1 MDNSRTLLLVGVST
15 RALAASVC
23 RSGYRGPLLTLDFFA
38 DTDHPLRCRR
48 LALGRDVPGPL
59 TTGVLLRAAIAL
71 EPGAVMFSGGMENH
85 PRLLARLQERSR
97 VIGNSAG
104 SVDALGN
111 LDTFLRFLGCHE
123 LPYPRTW
130 VLPEPGRPTPVAAV
144 RLARQGRLLWKP
156 RHGGGG
162 VRIRDVG
169 PERGWIG
176 ALPRRGYLQEKI
188 RGVSGSVSFVAD
200 SHRYRV
206 LGYSQALHDPVV
218 LKIPGHAY
226 GGSLLGPP
234 EEWLSTRARRTLE
247 RAAGAATQAFDL
259 RGLNGIDFVLDRGVP
274 RILEINPRFTA
285 SMELIEEASGQSLF
299 ALHRAACERGRLPG
313 EDVTGLGCKGFSRG
327 SHRQRWRGKG
337 IVYALERTIAGPPAP
352 LQKVGARD
360 VPGSG
365 TLLRQS
371 WPVCTVYATG
381 ATAAKCREALKQC
394 GCAVRQLSGFQSRI
408 RSAS

>member
-23 RSGYRGPLLTLDFFA
+23 RSRYRGSLLTLDFFA
-38 DTDHPLRCRR
+38 DTDHPPRCRR
-48 LALGRDVPGPL
+48 LALGREVSGPL
-59 TTGVLLRAAIAL
+59 TTEALLRAAIAL
-71 EPGAVMFSGGMENH
+71 QPGAVMFSGGMESH
-85 PRLLARLQERSR
+85 PHLLARLQERAR

-104 SVDALGN
+104 SVGALGN
-111 LDTFLRFLGCHE
+111 LETFLRFLDGHE

-130 VLPEPGRPTPVAAV
+130 LLPEPAQPIPVAAV
-144 RLARQGRLLWKP
+144 RLARQDRLLWKP

-162 VRIRDVG
+162 VRIRNVG
-169 PERGWIG
+169 PGHGQIG

-200 SHRYRV
+200 GRRCRV

-234 EEWLSTRARRTLE
+234 EEWLPPRARRTLE
-247 RAAGAATQAFDL
+247 RAAEAATQAFDL
-259 RGLNGIDFVLDRGVP
+259 RGLNGIDFVLDRGLP

-285 SMELIEEASGQSLF
+285 SMELIEEASGQPLF
-299 ALHRAACERGRLPG
+299 ALHRAACERGHLPG
-313 EDVTGLGCKGFSRG
+313 EDVTGLGCKGFPPGTR
-327 SHRQRWRGKG
+327 RQRWRGKG
-337 IVYALERTIAGPPAP
+337 IVYATERTIAGPPEP
-352 LQKVGARD
+352 LQQLGARD
-360 VPGSG
+360 VPTSG
-365 TLLRQS
+365 TLLRKS

-381 ATAAKCREALKQC
+381 ATVAKCRETLKQR
-394 GCAVRQLSGFQSRI
+394 GRAVRQLSGFR
-408 RSAS
+408 RRLRPAS